1 MTMITKRS
9 MAWNDRI
16 NRERDRR
23 LSLGFTFGGNS
34 FDFDEISK
42 IRISGAGTLAG
53 FAVAGGAPQGYYQWT
68 GDGTDFYWIAQDNTK
83 VYLDAQ
89 SMFAMAQYA
98 AQWEARHIKAART
111 LKDMD
116 PVPTD
121 YKDDSYWPVR
131 GT

>member
-1 MTMITKRS
+1 MTIITKRS

-23 LSLGFTFGGNS
+23 LSLGFTFNGNPY
-34 FDFDEISK
+34 DFDETSK

-53 FAVAGGAPQGYYQWT
+53 FAIAAGSPEGYYRWT
-68 GDGTDFYWIAQDNTK
+68 NDGTDFYWIAQDNTK
-83 VYLDAQ
+83 VFLDAQ
-89 SMFAMAQYA
+89 NMFAMAQYA
-98 AQWEARHIKAART
+98 AQWEARHIKAARI

-116 PVPTD
+116 PIPID
-121 YKDDSYWPVR
+121 YKNDMYWPVR